1 MKKITENQN
10 WVLAKK
16 RYEKGLLP
24 DPSTLSQYAT
34 SERSSQLGQV

>member
-10 WVLAKK
+10 WLAKK